1 MEARELLVDGIDQMT
16 DWLDGAIKG
25 LTNEQV
31 NFLPQ
36 GQTVSIG
43 FNAWHVIRTADN
55 ITNFVRQRRP
65 ARLPGRRAPGD
76 ARLPEGCAHRE
87 AG

>member
-55 ITNFVRQRRP
+55 ITNFVLQDRKQCGRVDDHQRGRP
-65 ARLPGRRAPGD
+65 APS
-76 ARLPEGCAHRE
+76 
-87 AG
+87 